1 MFVIFFFFLSW
12 NFNALVN
19 TRLLLKPTAVKRMQF
34 FVTIVCVLH
43 SLSFLELFVP
53 PRCSAIY
60 IHQSAANAIWNG
72 SKTINL
78 LKPPKAKYP
87 MPVILAVIRAMHIW
101 TWALVNEFY
110 LIYSF
115 DCQKQF
121 SFLAWKIL
129 SENQVFFEYLIKCDG
144 PLMIIAQRKFHK

>member
-19 TRLLLKPTAVKRMQF
+19 TRRLLKPTAVKRMQF

-78 LKPPKAKYP
+78 LKPPKAKYS
-87 MPVILAVIRAMHIW
+87 MPVILAVNRTMHNMNMGTCQQILFDLFVW
-101 TWALVNEFY
+101 LPKAILVSRLKN
-110 LIYSF
+110 S
-115 DCQKQF
+115 
-121 SFLAWKIL
+121 
-129 SENQVFFEYLIKCDG
+129 
-144 PLMIIAQRKFHK
+144 